1 MLNHNHVL
9 DIPIPGS
16 LKTQFNISYGDNY
29 VAARYCGYDTVPG
42 HIAGEWQ
49 HGWIVSER
57 NIHPEFV
64 VGSDG
69 LSRTRKQRRYYV
81 ARKDQQEYLQSQG
94 YSDVIAIGLPIL
106 YVNKPNVE
114 RFPGSL
120 LVMPVHSLSDTDEHW
135 NDEEYAQ
142 YIESIAH
149 KFTQVVLCVHSS
161 CYKKGNWIK
170 AFKKRN
176 IPALIGADPDDEN
189 THERLAVLFSRFE
202 FVTSNA
208 VGSHI
213 AYAACFGAKP
223 SVAGP
228 RPRFVKKDY
237 VNTTFYKNAPEVL
250 DIVEE
255 WNAVD
260 MHKRIFPFLFV
271 EPFDAKDVTSWAER
285 QLGLPEK
292 KSPNELKHLLG
303 WSIQYRIQKQVKILI
318 RKTKSIIKSFLLF
331 LGLPLPKP
339 SKR

>member
-189 THERLAVLFSRFE
+189 T
-202 FVTSNA
+202 
-208 VGSHI
+208 
-213 AYAACFGAKP
+213 
-223 SVAGP
+223 
-228 RPRFVKKDY
+228 
-237 VNTTFYKNAPEVL
+237 
-250 DIVEE
+250 
-255 WNAVD
+255 
-260 MHKRIFPFLFV
+260 
-271 EPFDAKDVTSWAER
+271 
-285 QLGLPEK
+285 
-292 KSPNELKHLLG
+292 
-303 WSIQYRIQKQVKILI
+303 
-318 RKTKSIIKSFLLF
+318 
-331 LGLPLPKP
+331 
-339 SKR
+339 